1 MTIVSPAKGDVAGV
15 DVQEAMIGYSN
26 SMSIAAEVIKDVLW
40 ATERTFGVD
49 NPIELVEW
57 MKEAGKCSFVGKMCK
72 RAVKFQLLL
81 LERLLEIVKEQSAKE
96 AGQHSYGKKES
107 LSAGDPTAA
116 V

>member
-1 MTIVSPAKGDVAGV
+1 MTIVSPAKGDVGGV

-26 SMSIAAEVIKDVLW
+26 SMSIAAEVIKDLLW
-40 ATERTFGVD
+40 TTERTFGVD
-49 NPIELVEW
+49 NPIELVERI
-57 MKEAGKCSFVGKMCK
+57 KEAGECSFVGKMCK

-81 LERLLEIVKEQSAKE
+81 FEGLVEVVKEESAKE

-107 LSAGDPTAA
+107 LSAGDPAAA